1 MPRGKAPSHDL
12 QRDTIL
18 NTSAEIFAELGYA
31 SATMQQ
37 IAARCGVSK
46 SLLYHYYSSKD
57 AILFDLLDHY
67 TKRLLEIVRA
77 VDQLA
82 LAPRSKL
89 DELIR
94 RFVFEYEHS
103 RSRHTVL
110 LRDVR
115 FLPASQSKQIID
127 AQKEMVN
134 AYAANI
140 AAAQGVPLA
149 RAKALAMALFG
160 MINWTFTWLRP
171 AGELSYAQFAE
182 TVVAFMAGGL
192 EPAAKAI
199 KTNLSPKSASKSASK
214 LASKGTPT

>member
-1 MPRGKAPSHDL
+1 MPRGKALSHEI
-12 QRDTIL
+12 QRHTIL
-18 NTSAEIFAELGYA
+18 DASAEIFSELGYA

-37 IAARCGVSK
+37 IAACCAVSK
-46 SLLYHYYSSKD
+46 SLLYHYYPSKD

-67 TKRLLEIVRA
+67 TQRLLEIVNA

-82 LAPRSKL
+82 LPPRAKL

-115 FLPASQSKQIID
+115 FLPEAQAKQVVD
-127 AQKEMVN
+127 AQKQMVN

-140 AAAQGVPLA
+140 AAAQNIPLA

-192 EPAAKAI
+192 APAAQTI
-199 KTNLSPKSASKSASK
+199 KTNLV
-214 LASKGTPT
+214 SKGKKR

>member
-1 MPRGKAPSHDL
+1 MPRGKAPSHEL

-18 NTSAEIFAELGYA
+18 NAAADIFSQSGYA

-46 SLLYHYYSSKD
+46 SLLYHYYTSKD

-67 TKRLLEIVRA
+67 TKRLLEIVYA
-77 VDQLA
+77 TDQLK

-103 RSRHTVL
+103 RARHTVL

-115 FLPASQSKQIID
+115 FLPAEQSEIIIE
-127 AQKEMVN
+127 AQRRMVN

-140 AAAQGVPLA
+140 AAAEGLPLT
-149 RAKALAMALFG
+149 RAKAIAMALFG

-192 EPAAKAI
+192 ASAAHAI
-199 KTNLSPKSASKSASK
+199 KPAVTT
-214 LASKGTPT
+214 KGKTK

>member
-1 MPRGKAPSHDL
+1 MPRGKALSHDL
-12 QRDTIL
+12 QRDAIL
-18 NTSAEIFAELGYA
+18 NASAEIFAELGYA

-46 SLLYHYYSSKD
+46 SLLYHYYTGKD
-57 AILFDLLDHY
+57 SILFDLLDHY
-67 TKRLLEIVRA
+67 TRRLLEIVNA
-77 VDQLA
+77 VEQLE
-82 LAPRSKL
+82 LSPRIKL

-103 RSRHTVL
+103 RARHTVL

-115 FLPASQSKQIID
+115 FLPAAQGKQVID
-127 AQKEMVN
+127 AQKQMVN

-140 AAAQGVPLA
+140 AAAQNIPVA

-182 TVVAFMAGGL
+182 TVVAFMSGGL
-192 EPAAKAI
+192 SPAAQTI
-199 KTNLSPKSASKSASK
+199 KTNLV
-214 LASKGTPT
+214 SKGKAK

>member
-1 MPRGKAPSHDL
+1 MPRGKALSHEL
-12 QRDTIL
+12 QRHTIL
-18 NTSAEIFAELGYA
+18 DASAEIFSELGYA

-46 SLLYHYYSSKD
+46 SLLYHYYVSKD
-57 AILFDLLDHY
+57 AILFDLMDHY
-67 TKRLLEIVRA
+67 TQRLLEIVNA
-77 VDQLA
+77 VDQLP
-82 LAPRSKL
+82 LPPRAKL

-115 FLPASQSKQIID
+115 FLPVGQAKHVID
-127 AQKEMVN
+127 AQKQMVN

-140 AAAQGVPLA
+140 AAAQSIPLA

-192 EPAAKAI
+192 APAAQTI
-199 KTNLSPKSASKSASK
+199 KTNLV
-214 LASKGTPT
+214 SKGKTR

>member
-1 MPRGKAPSHDL
+1 MPRGKAPTHAL

-18 NTSAEIFAELGYA
+18 NAAADIFSQSGYA

-37 IAARCGVSK
+37 IAERCGVSK
-46 SLLYHYYSSKD
+46 SLLYHYYTSKD

-67 TKRLLEIVRA
+67 TKRLLEIVHA
-77 VDQLA
+77 TDQLQ
-82 LAPRSKL
+82 LAPRGKL

-103 RSRHTVL
+103 RARHTVL

-115 FLPASQSKQIID
+115 FLTTEQAEIIID
-127 AQKEMVN
+127 AQRRMVN

-140 AAAQGVPLA
+140 AAAEGLPHA
-149 RAKALAMALFG
+149 RAKAIAMALFG

-192 EPAAKAI
+192 ASAAHTINPTPATKER
-199 KTNLSPKSASKSASK
+199 KK
-214 LASKGTPT
+214 

>member
-1 MPRGKAPSHDL
+1 MPRGKAPSHEL

-18 NTSAEIFAELGYA
+18 NAAADIFSQSGYA

-46 SLLYHYYSSKD
+46 SLLYHYYTSKD

-67 TKRLLEIVRA
+67 TKRLLEIVLA
-77 VDQLA
+77 TDQLK

-103 RSRHTVL
+103 RARHTVL

-115 FLPASQSKQIID
+115 FLPAEQSEIIIE
-127 AQKEMVN
+127 AQRRMVN

-140 AAAQGVPLA
+140 AAAEGLPLT
-149 RAKALAMALFG
+149 RAKAIAMALFG

-192 EPAAKAI
+192 ASAAHTIKPAVTTKG
-199 KTNLSPKSASKSASK
+199 KTK
-214 LASKGTPT
+214 